1 MSSRERTASRSR
13 AEKSRPL
20 TAVAPQVEIVPGRLT
35 ESEWLS
41 LVAAEEGEEEAGD
54 IFAEFLDHVMDE
66 CYKVYLA
73 QQRVPFTVSQAKDAF
88 LQITEWRFLTR
99 DEGELNVEEDAT
111 WQEDDEPEP
120 HVTDSWAEGSVP
132 VLPIPRLS
140 RRQSPPDRRVLLPQ
154 PCSLCPARARPSHEP
169 HEGPQR
175 LPSLESVDEPLQGSE
190 EERLQQQLSHVDLE
204 ESSVGKVSSPKPPS
218 SDNVIKIQTGRPSCS
233 KEGKYEKFGTVPGIS
248 RLDRAR
254 LPKHWIRPQVEVL
267 DPDVGAR
274 RREGPQAA
282 PGRSQESQKF
292 GSRGSELSSSKLL
305 REVGAARGEH
315 LPPPPKKTTHSGH
328 VAPQHL
334 HSLFPSGARFLRQES
349 VTAAEFSSPF
359 PAAALPSGSRAPASS
374 LPAATRSAVPRLPR
388 SLRCVPSH
396 HGHSR
401 GSDSNANSDFGAA
414 SFYLTCQILASS
426 AERVVR
432 PSAPGWGA
440 SLPARVLRE
449 GNYEQALTRPRPC
462 NSGGFSGLHSKGRA
476 ALGPSQALT
485 KKTETKRFLWLGF
498 VASGPP
504 GAG

>member
-1 MSSRERTASRSR
+1 PFYQSPKMSSRERTASRSR

-132 VLPIPRLS
+132 VVQEHLS
-140 RRQSPPDRRVLLPQ
+140 P
-154 PCSLCPARARPSHEP
+154 SLDETEP

-315 LPPPPKKTTHSGH
+315 LPPPPKKT
-328 VAPQHL
+328 
-334 HSLFPSGARFLRQES
+334 
-349 VTAAEFSSPF
+349 SSPVPWQPGALLDSIE
-359 PAAALPSGSRAPASS
+359 PAPGVTVRDGGSMKRGPCLPAEEEEEMAERDLRPICLTVPIPALAVKQVTCSRGPQIRHVSPAS
-374 LPAATRSAVPRLPR
+374 A
-388 SLRCVPSH
+388 
-396 HGHSR
+396 
-401 GSDSNANSDFGAA
+401 
-414 SFYLTCQILASS
+414 
-426 AERVVR
+426 R
-432 PSAPGWGA
+432 PWD
-440 SLPARVLRE
+440 
-449 GNYEQALTRPRPC
+449 Q
-462 NSGGFSGLHSKGRA
+462 
-476 ALGPSQALT
+476 
-485 KKTETKRFLWLGF
+485 
-498 VASGPP
+498 
-504 GAG
+504 

>member
-1 MSSRERTASRSR
+1 SCHTGPLLSSLHRTASRSR

-132 VLPIPRLS
+132 VVQEHLSPSLDETEQLPIPRLS

-315 LPPPPKKTTHSGH
+315 LPPPPKKT
-328 VAPQHL
+328 
-334 HSLFPSGARFLRQES
+334 
-349 VTAAEFSSPF
+349 SSPVPWQPGALLDSIE
-359 PAAALPSGSRAPASS
+359 PAPGVTVRDGGSMKRGPCLPAEEEEEMAERDLRPICLTVPIPALAVKQVTCSRGPQIRHVSPAS
-374 LPAATRSAVPRLPR
+374 A
-388 SLRCVPSH
+388 
-396 HGHSR
+396 
-401 GSDSNANSDFGAA
+401 
-414 SFYLTCQILASS
+414 
-426 AERVVR
+426 R
-432 PSAPGWGA
+432 PWD
-440 SLPARVLRE
+440 
-449 GNYEQALTRPRPC
+449 Q
-462 NSGGFSGLHSKGRA
+462 
-476 ALGPSQALT
+476 
-485 KKTETKRFLWLGF
+485 
-498 VASGPP
+498 
-504 GAG
+504 